1 MGLITRVMA
10 LLTGQTIRIGDIAVV
25 LKAQF
30 DRPEGAGTLGL
41 QGRPKAGFDRVM
53 DALNRLPRPLM
64 AMGTLALIAAALID
78 PVWFSARMDA
88 LAQMP
93 EALWWLIGAV
103 ISLFFGARYQTQG
116 QQFQREIIGV
126 LATTVPSVFA
136 ASPQA
141 ASTGPDANLALN
153 TEAPGTNPALSEWQ
167 NAQT

>member
-1 MGLITRVMA
+1 MGLISRVLA
-10 LLTGQTIRIGDIAVV
+10 LLTGQTTRVEDLAAL

-41 QGRPKAGFDRVM
+41 QGRPQAGFDRVM

-64 AMGTLALIAAALID
+64 ALGTLALIAAVLID

-126 LATTVPSVFA
+126 LTPSTPPVFA
-136 ASPQA
+136 TSPQSA
-141 ASTGPDANLALN
+141 GTGPDARLAMN
-153 TEAPGTNPALSEWQ
+153 AEAPAANPALKEWQ
-167 NAQT
+167 DAQT

>member
-1 MGLITRVMA
+1 MGLMSFLTAQTGRIEA
-10 LLTGQTIRIGDIAVV
+10 LAAL

-41 QGRPKAGFDRVM
+41 QGRPKAGFDRAM

-64 AMGTLALIAAALID
+64 ALGTLALIAAALID

-116 QQFQREIIGV
+116 QQFQREVIGALV
-126 LATTVPSVFA
+126 TATPPLLLSPPQPA
-136 ASPQA
+136 A
-141 ASTGPDANLALN
+141 TGPDARLTLA
-153 TEAPGTNPALSEWQ
+153 TVTPSDNPALTEWLSTT
-167 NAQT
+167 A